1 MKSEKIQNPYTD
13 VVLGRI
19 PSWISNWGIIVVF
32 LTLSLLTLF
41 FHFIHYPLI
50 IAKPIY
56 LIEKTSSLPL
66 KNSNDICIVGEMK
79 IIADEIVRIKKGMEI
94 NIKLNAYNSNKYG
107 VIKGVVDTISYSGKD
122 AVYIVTVYLPEGLV
136 TSYGKEII
144 YTKGLTGVG
153 NIVINETTM
162 LTRIVQPIKELYQN

>member
-1 MKSEKIQNPYTD
+1 MKSEKTQNPYTD

-19 PSWISNWGIIVVF
+19 PAWISNWGIIIVF
-32 LTLSLLTLF
+32 LTLSLFTLF
-41 FHFIHYPLI
+41 FHFIHYPQI
-50 IAKPIY
+50 IARPIY

-66 KNSNDICIVGEMK
+66 KNLNDICIVGEMK

-122 AVYIVTVYLPEGLV
+122 AVYIVTVYLPEGLI

-162 LTRIVQPIKELYQN
+162 LTRIVQPIKELFQN